1 MKLFACD
8 CQSLCELKSRRNSSG
23 KFGSK
28 SDFDQ
33 GLVQV
38 SDCYAATKRLYHT
51 QSGFSILLNLQFGVA
66 IIFF

>member
-28 SDFDQ
+28 SDFD
-33 GLVQV
+33 
-38 SDCYAATKRLYHT
+38 
-51 QSGFSILLNLQFGVA
+51 
-66 IIFF
+66 